1 MLHWLKKLIMFS
13 LFPVPHVQGVFD
25 SIDGTYDEQTSFGF
39 GETLYTEARERT
51 ILGPLSRGSDEV
63 SQMIAGGKPLAID
76 NTACIV
82 RKEIK
87 SGDMVRFTME
97 EAVKGMP
104 TWGDASVQRGDF
116 VVYKNLEARIN
127 NIKSPAIPLPG
138 EMSLQRARESL
149 KDPKG
154 RLRRQVINYM
164 AQEMEYEFL
173 IAMHYGASKAA
184 LRSEDDGGLGI
195 NLGVGSGVGAG
206 TPLMPKNFYC
216 KDQGFP
222 TYTDVHATW
231 NTNLNTYMSSITA
244 AADNLTLLILK
255 TLRRQMDKI
264 FFAPAYID
272 GQRYKAIALTD
283 PDLWYRIDHLL
294 KTDYGN
300 AKPRKTDHEI
310 FGVDH
315 QLVYHGI
322 LFLNVPNMEKFRMA
336 NQADPDYPDLGPALD
351 TDPRDYTVTSSIA
364 SIIFL
369 GSGAAFEGYNGK
381 IRTTE
386 EKGYHGDGYEIAA
399 RTKDVFV
406 RGEWYAKD
414 GRASAAA
421 NTYCNSMMLASFY
434 EGGVSTLT

>member
-1 MLHWLKKLIMFS
+1 MLHWLKSLIKFT
-13 LFPVPHVQGVFD
+13 LFPVPRVQGVFD

-39 GETLYTEARERT
+39 GPTVYTEARERT
-51 ILGPLSRGSDEV
+51 ILGALSKGRDDV
-63 SQMIAGGKPLAID
+63 SQMIAGGKPVSID

-87 SGDMVRFTME
+87 AGDMVRFTME

-104 TWGDASVQRGDF
+104 TWGDSDVQRGDY
-116 VVYKNLEARIN
+116 VVYKNLEARVN
-127 NIKSPAIPLPG
+127 TIKSPAIPLPAD
-138 EMSLQRARESL
+138 MSLQRAKLSL
-149 KDPKG
+149 MDPKG
-154 RLRRQVINYM
+154 RLRRQVVDYM
-164 AQEMEYEFL
+164 AQELEYELL
-173 IAMHYGASKAA
+173 IAGHYGASKAA

-216 KDQGFP
+216 VDQGFP

-231 NTNLNTYMSSITA
+231 NTNLNTYMSAITA
-244 AADNLTLLILK
+244 GADGLTILGIK
-255 TLRRQMDKI
+255 TIRRQMDRI

-272 GQRYKAIALTD
+272 GVRYKAIGLCD
-283 PDLWYRIDHLL
+283 PDLWYRLDHLL
-294 KTDYGN
+294 HDEYEN
-300 AKPRKTDHEI
+300 AKPRRTDHEI

-322 LFLNVPNMEKFRMA
+322 LFLNVPNMEKFRMG
-336 NQADPDYPDLGPALD
+336 NQADPDYPSLGPGL
-351 TDPRDYTVTSSIA
+351 TSDPRDYSVTSSIA
-364 SIIFL
+364 SILFI
-369 GSGAAFEGYNGK
+369 GSGAFFEGYNGN
-381 IRTTE
+381 IGITE
-386 EKGYHGDGYEIAA
+386 ERGYHGDGYEIGA

-414 GRASAAA
+414 SRASAAA
-421 NTYCNSMMLASFY
+421 NTYCNSLMLASFY